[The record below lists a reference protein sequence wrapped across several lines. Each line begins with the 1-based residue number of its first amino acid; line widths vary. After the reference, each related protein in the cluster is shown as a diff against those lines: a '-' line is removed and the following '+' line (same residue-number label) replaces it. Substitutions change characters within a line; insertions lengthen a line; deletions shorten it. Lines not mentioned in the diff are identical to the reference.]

1 MREGAVRA
9 LHLCAVALSFALVLE
24 GPDLLLL
31 AVRDVRLW
39 LPVGF
44 ASGLLTLPLLRRPGV
59 GLVPPWTMPVYASGT
74 SLGRLVVYHLTCCV
88 VVAWLWTVPTLRAVA
103 WVHESRE
110 LDHDV
115 GTIVAEAGAVPADV
129 VSVAGGLLLA
139 ELLFFLPALVVFA
152 RLSAFR
158 TGIDLHAVRAREL
171 FRPIAVGIGSYLL
184 AGFAVSLAL
193 LVSTDVGLVG

>member
-1 MREGAVRA
+1 MRDGAVRA
-9 LHLCAVALSFALVLE
+9 LHACAVVLSFALVLE

-31 AVRDVRLW
+31 AVRDARLW
-39 LPVGF
+39 LPVGL

-59 GLVPPWTMPVYASGT
+59 GLVPPWTMPVYAGRV
-74 SLGRLVVYHLTCCV
+74 SLPRVGVYHLTCCV

-103 WVHESRE
+103 WVHASRG

-115 GTIVAEAGAVPADV
+115 GAVAAAGAVPADV

-139 ELLFFLPALVVFA
+139 GLLLFPPAVVVFA

-158 TGIDLHAVRAREL
+158 TGVDLDGVGVREL
-171 FRPIAVGIGSYLL
+171 LRPAAVGVGSYLL
-184 AGFAVSLAL
+184 AGVVVSLTL
-193 LVSTDVGLVG
+193 FVSTGGGAGG